1 MNYVTIEGTVSV
13 FDCRV
18 RHAAHPNWNWVRW
31 ESEWQKTGSD
41 VDWCVAMSLMLEE

>member
-18 RHAAHPNWNWVRW
+18 RHAAHANWTGKDGNPMA
-31 ESEWQKTGSD
+31 KTGSD
-41 VDWCVAMSLMLEE
+41 VDSVLAMSLMLEI